1 MNEDGRNLVSDYEY
15 QGKDREQASE
25 ELIQLAMEM
34 GYLTEGGT
42 VAFTLDS
49 EDSGWLQAEEEKT
62 LEQMEERFGETIVIQ
77 IGPMAEEEPIRAEEE
92 VEVVIPLPTQTETP
106 TPAETA
112 APTPVW
118 TAPPATP
125 EPVYPP
131 ETDDDDD
138 DDGDDDR
145 EDDNDDWE
153 DDGPEEDDD

>member
-1 MNEDGRNLVSDYEY
+1 MQINPDVEMTISKTEKVLDLEGLNEDGRNLVSDYEY

-77 IGPMAEEEPIRAEEE
+77 IGPH
-92 VEVVIPLPTQTETP
+92 
-106 TPAETA
+106 
-112 APTPVW
+112 
-118 TAPPATP
+118 
-125 EPVYPP
+125 
-131 ETDDDDD
+131 
-138 DDGDDDR
+138 G
-145 EDDNDDWE
+145 
-153 DDGPEEDDD
+153 